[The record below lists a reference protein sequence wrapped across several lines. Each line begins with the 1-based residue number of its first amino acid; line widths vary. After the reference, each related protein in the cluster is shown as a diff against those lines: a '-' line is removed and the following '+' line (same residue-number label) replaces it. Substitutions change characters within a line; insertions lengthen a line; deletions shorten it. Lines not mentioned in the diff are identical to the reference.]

1 MIAEDEP
8 SILES
13 LEFLMRNAGYEIRS
27 VRDGDLAAACLAEFH
42 PHLLLLDVM
51 LPGKSGLEICRL
63 LRADP
68 QQAGTRVLMLT
79 AKGGR
84 IDATIAADSGADEYL
99 AKPFSTRELLAR
111 VKALL
116 ANGASR

>member
-13 LEFLMRNAGYEIRS
+13 LEFLMRNAGYQTRS
-27 VRDGDLAAACLAEFH
+27 VRDGDLAAACLATFR

-51 LPGKSGLEICRL
+51 LPGKDGLEICRQ

-68 QQAGTRVLMLT
+68 QYACTRVLMLT

-84 IDATIAADSGADEYL
+84 IDAAIGTDSGADEYL
-99 AKPFSTRELLAR
+99 AKPFSTRELLVR

-116 ANGASR
+116 AAGEEQ

>member
-13 LEFLMRNAGYEIRS
+13 LEFLMRNAGFETRS
-27 VRDGDLAAACLAEFH
+27 VRDGDLAAACLEAFR

-51 LPGKSGLEICRL
+51 LPGKSGLEICRQ

-68 QQAGTRVLMLT
+68 QHAGIRVLILT

-84 IDATIAADSGADEYL
+84 IDGGVAAECGADEYL
-99 AKPFSTRELLAR
+99 AKPFSTRELLVR
-111 VKALL
+111 VNALL
-116 ANGASR
+116 APGER